1 MGRIPDNF
9 VQDLIDRT
17 DLVEL
22 INARVPLK
30 KSGRNY
36 MACCPFHQEKTP
48 SFTVA
53 PDKQFYYC
61 FGCGASGNAV
71 GFVMEY
77 ERLSFPEAV
86 RQLADKAGLDVPQEQ
101 DGRQVS
107 AAEKSALQ
115 QMGDLLSRAEQF
127 YRQQLKAAPERQQA
141 VAYLQRRGVSGEI
154 ASRFALG
161 YAPPGFDNL
170 LQALSLDNAGLELA
184 EQAGLL
190 VRREDTGRIYDKF
203 RERVIFPIRDPRG
216 RTIAFGGRLLG
227 DGKPKYLNSPE
238 TPLFHKGRELY
249 GLWEWRQSRD
259 NSKRL
264 LVVEGYMDVIALAQH
279 GINNVVATLGTATSA
294 EHTAKLFRLVDEVV
308 FCFDGDNAGRRAA
321 WRALESTLA
330 ELEDGKQARF
340 LFLPEGQDPDTLV
353 RERGREHLLAL
364 ADAAPGLGQYLF
376 SHLSA
381 DLDLGMVEG
390 RARLARLALP
400 LIHRAKGDFCRSLLQ
415 KELAELTRLDE
426 SELVQL
432 VQAAPAQPASGTDSA
447 PSAPISS
454 ATEPPWLRNQSN
466 ATRVVRQIRRLRLS
480 LVERLL
486 LILVQYPDVLQE
498 QPLPAGIEELE
509 IAQMDILIGIVD
521 LLVEQ
526 PALPGSALLGG
537 LMALDQGD
545 LIAEV
550 IRQSETLP
558 MSRESALNDWRGGV
572 MELEI
577 RWLEQRVSQ
586 LQQAQPVD
594 IHALAALHRQ
604 LADARARQRRRLD

>member
-22 INARVPLK
+22 INSRVPLK

-36 MACCPFHQEKTP
+36 MACCPFHQEKSP

-86 RQLADKAGLDVPQEQ
+86 RQLADKAGMDVPQEH
-101 DGRQVS
+101 DARQLSV
-107 AAEKSALQ
+107 AQKSALQ
-115 QMGDLLSRAEQF
+115 QMADVLSRAEQF
-127 YRQQLKAAPERQQA
+127 YRQQLKSAPERQQA
-141 VAYLQRRGVSGEI
+141 VGYLKGRGVSGEI

-170 LQALSLDNAGLELA
+170 IHALSLDENGLSQA

-190 VRREDTGRIYDKF
+190 VRREDTGRVYDKF
-203 RERVIFPIRDPRG
+203 RERIIFPIRDPRG

-227 DGKPKYLNSPE
+227 EGKPKYLNSPE

-259 NSKRL
+259 ASPRL
-264 LVVEGYMDVIALAQH
+264 FVVEGYMDVIALAQH
-279 GINNVVATLGTATSA
+279 GISNVVATLGTATTA
-294 EHTAKLFRLVDEVV
+294 EHAAKLFRLVDEVV
-308 FCFDGDNAGRRAA
+308 FCFDGDAAGRRAA
-321 WRALESTLA
+321 WRALEATLA

-340 LFLPEGQDPDTLV
+340 LFLPEGEDPDTLV
-353 RERGREHLLAL
+353 RQRGREHLLAL

-376 SHLSA
+376 SHLS
-381 DLDLGMVEG
+381 DGLDLGMVEG

-400 LIHRAKGDFCRSLLQ
+400 LIQRAKGDFCRSLLQ
-415 KELAELTRLDE
+415 KELAQLTRLDE
-426 SELVQL
+426 SELAQL
-432 VQAAPAQPASGTDSA
+432 ATAPLASAGSGVPSVPSPWQRNQAAPSPRLGQA
-447 PSAPISS
+447 
-454 ATEPPWLRNQSN
+454 R
-466 ATRVVRQIRRLRLS
+466 RVRLS

-486 LILVQYPDVLQE
+486 LILVQQPGVLKA
-498 QPLPAGIEELE
+498 QPLPAGIEELQ
-509 IAQMDILIGIVD
+509 IAQMDILVSIVD

-526 PALPGSALLGG
+526 PELPGSALLGG

-550 IRQSETLP
+550 IRQSETP
-558 MSRESALNDWRGGV
+558 QASPEAALNDWRGGI
-572 MELEI
+572 MELEV

-586 LQQAQPVD
+586 LQQARPAD

-604 LADARARQRRRLD
+604 LADARARQRQRLD